1 MPTRSIFDRL
11 PSLVSSLVLRD
22 RRALLEPLFELA
34 ERCPM
39 MTGESAGSFASGG
52 SAYDIPRFRFQGP
65 HAEHDPLRI
74 GLFAALHGDEP
85 AGAETLVRWLV
96 ELAAE
101 PWRVTGYDLTIYP
114 VCNPTGLDDNTRH
127 NRAGRDLNRE
137 FWRRSDQPEIAILE
151 RELIAGRFDGIITLH
166 SDDTSEGLYGYA
178 HGRLLNE
185 ALLKPALRASERVLP
200 RNRAPMIDGFEASE
214 GLIHRCFEGVL
225 SAPHQ
230 QRPQPFDLIF
240 ETPALAPIELQ
251 IDATIVALEAL
262 LDEYRVFLAHSINL

>member
-1 MPTRSIFDRL
+1 MTSLAAEPLTRTTH
-11 PSLVSSLVLRD
+11 
-22 RRALLEPLFELA
+22 ALLDPLIKLA
-34 ERCPM
+34 GRCPAL
-39 MTGESAGSFASGG
+39 TVASAGTFISEGKT
-52 SAYDIPRFRFQGP
+52 YDLPRLHFYGP
-65 HAEHDPLRI
+65 RAEHDPLRI

-85 AGAETLVRWLV
+85 AGAEALATWFAELVD
-96 ELAAE
+96 E
-101 PWRVTGYDLTIYP
+101 PWRVTGYELTVFP
-114 VCNPTGLDDNTRH
+114 VCNPTGFEAGTRH
-127 NRAGRDLNRE
+127 NFAGRDLNRE
-137 FWRRSDQPEIAILE
+137 FWRHSIQPEVAILE
-151 RELIAGRFDGIITLH
+151 RELIAGNFDGIITLH

-200 RNRAPMIDGFEASE
+200 RNRAATIDGFPASE

-240 ETPALAPIELQ
+240 ETPALAPITLQ
-251 IDATIVALEAL
+251 VDATIVAIETL